1 MEFFLTSG
9 GQRNVA
15 GAEKP
20 FEADEAQKTSLWEE
34 PSKEAAMRHIM
45 DSMPRLF
52 PSIDLKSYQAVQ
64 GMLGRKNFHMLNFC
78 PDDSEYDAVQKEQFL
93 RTGHED
99 LSHLKGRQGLVEHLC
114 LGAMQ
119 FVSGSLLFF
128 MH

>member
-1 MEFFLTSG
+1 
-9 GQRNVA
+9 
-15 GAEKP
+15 
-20 FEADEAQKTSLWEE
+20 
-34 PSKEAAMRHIM
+34 MRHIM

-119 FVSGSLLFF
+119 FVSGSLLFSCIEMVSVF
-128 MH
+128 LQHPLGHRF